1 MDKIQSLLK
10 SSWKCSL
17 PTKLRNRDVD
27 WFLQF
32 CPSTSQGLVVEGKEG
47 IFQKKKKK
55 KKRVILSVIKMYCSC
70 IQPDFQ
76 SGEESESF
84 FTLFSSQHAH
94 TNQHGAQSIV
104 VAGETS
110 FDCYCIPLL
119 QVCFQVLRNVPLK
132 CSHCSLATHLLGKL
146 DTIQCALQNVWP

>member
-10 SSWKCSL
+10 SSWKCFL

-47 IFQKKKKK
+47 ILQKKK
-55 KKRVILSVIKMYCSC
+55 KKRVSLSVIKMYCSC

-84 FTLFSSQHAH
+84 FTLFSSQHAQINMKLSLLWLLGKPH
-94 TNQHGAQSIV
+94 
-104 VAGETS
+104 
-110 FDCYCIPLL
+110 CYCIPLL

-132 CSHCSLATHLLGKL
+132 FSHCSLATHLLGKL
-146 DTIQCALQNVWP
+146 DTIECALQNVWP